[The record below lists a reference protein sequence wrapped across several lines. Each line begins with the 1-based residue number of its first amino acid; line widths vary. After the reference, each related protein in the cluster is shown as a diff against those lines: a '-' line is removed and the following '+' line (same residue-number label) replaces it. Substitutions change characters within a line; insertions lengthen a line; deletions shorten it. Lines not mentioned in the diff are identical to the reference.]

1 MKFDLF
7 TDLISFTIF
16 TKSVF
21 ICVNHLTKK
30 ILRETEKA
38 SVVYYKEWQC
48 KVKNI

>member
-21 ICVNHLTKK
+21 ICINYLTKK
-30 ILRETEKA
+30 TLRETEKA
-38 SVVYYKEWQC
+38 NVVYHKEWQC
-48 KVKNI
+48 KEKNI